1 MESVGEQ
8 KEINITYETL
18 FELLRREK
26 NRDELQSLSP
36 SFYHD
41 VVEYLTT
48 KNSLMQKKRAGLE
61 DYSSEE
67 SRMLLIQIDNT
78 SKIIRELY
86 ERRERKIILMA
97 MNKARTGSNIIDTT
111 SLLDEEKHFYDDI
124 LELMLRYRRGVLT
137 SLINARLP
145 DLFFAPSA
153 QDLGRSDLGRSGQH
167 VHEQALRVLAGA
179 ESSSMGSTEAD
190 SGTFA
195 EVEERMKVI
204 RFLHSVPKFVGKE
217 LETYG
222 PFEQEDVASL
232 PQDIAKVLISKGRA
246 EEIENN

>member
-1 MESVGEQ
+1 METVGEQ

-26 NRDELQSLSP
+26 NRDELQTLSP

-78 SKIIRELY
+78 TKIIRELY

-97 MNKARTGSNIIDTT
+97 MNKARTGSNIIDTS
-111 SLLDEEKHFYDDI
+111 SLLDEEKRFYDDI

-153 QDLGRSDLGRSGQH
+153 HDLGRSDLGRSGPH
-167 VHEQALRVLAGA
+167 VHEQAPHALAGA
-179 ESSSMGSTEAD
+179 ESSSMGGTEAA

-195 EVEERMKVI
+195 EAEERMKVI

-232 PQDIAKVLISKGRA
+232 PEDIAKVLISKGRA
-246 EEIENN
+246 EEIANN